1 MIRSS
6 ADLSPAVRDRFDQ
19 IIDVRSPG
27 EFAQDHVPGAI
38 NLPVLDDAERAEV
51 GTLYVQVSR
60 FQARRV
66 GAAKVARNIARHLET
81 ALADRPAGF
90 RPLVYCWR
98 GGMRSNAMATVL
110 SQVGWPAV
118 VVEGG
123 YRSWRR
129 LVVASLHAEAPLGL
143 SLRLLDGPTG
153 VGKTELLAEL
163 AAAGA
168 QVVDLETLAGHRG
181 SLFGATPGG
190 QPEQKLF
197 ESRLMDALQRL
208 DPARPVYAEAESA
221 RIGEIAL
228 PAALWAA
235 MREAP
240 RIGLEAPVPARVAFI
255 LKHYADIAADRQALA
270 DLIRRLPTHHSRA
283 DRENWLKLCEGA
295 DLAPLVLALIEAHYD
310 PAYARARARSAAP
323 LLARAP
329 VPAGPGAAAAVIA
342 LGGL

>member
-1 MIRSS
+1 MIRAS
-6 ADLSPAVRDRFDQ
+6 ADLSAAARDGFDQ

-81 ALADRPAGF
+81 ALADRPPGF
-90 RPLVYCWR
+90 RPLIYCWR

-110 SQVGWPAV
+110 AQVGWASV

-129 LVVASLHAEAPLGL
+129 QVVAGLHAEAPLGL

-153 VGKTELLAEL
+153 SGKTALLAGL

-168 QVVDLETLAGHRG
+168 QVLDLETLAGHRG
-181 SLFGATPGG
+181 SLFGAMPGG
-190 QPEQKLF
+190 QPGQKLF
-197 ESRLMDALQRL
+197 ESRLMDAVQRL

-221 RIGEIAL
+221 RIGQISL

-240 RIGLEAPVPARVAFI
+240 RIGLEAPLEQRVAHI
-255 LKHYADIAADRQALA
+255 LAHYADIAADRPALA
-270 DLIRRLPTHHSRA
+270 DLIRRLPTHHSKA
-283 DRENWLKLCEGA
+283 DRESWLKLAEAA
-295 DLAPLVLALIEAHYD
+295 DLAPLVRALITAHYD
-310 PAYARARARSAAP
+310 PAYARARSGAP
-323 LLARAP
+323 LLGGAP
-329 VPAGPGAAAAVIA
+329 VPVGPAAAAAVMA
-342 LGGL
+342 LGGR